1 MLSRQIAAPEC
12 LKDCEPIIQG
22 QVPWRVCE
30 WLAAG
35 KGGQERGEAE
45 VHRLGIAQPGN
56 VPHPGCHWAGWGLR
70 IVVVVECFHGP
81 PTTCLDFL
89 VPLKLSLSIACG
101 PRLGDLPGPCLS
113 PWVMSET
120 CCSGDSG
127 VSVWPKLC
135 GVNRRPQPW
144 TSVSSSVKG
153 GCGALQQGVDG

>member
-22 QVPWRVCE
+22 QVPWRMCE

-35 KGGQERGEAE
+35 KGGQERGEAD

-81 PTTCLDFL
+81 PTTCLDL
-89 VPLKLSLSIACG
+89 
-101 PRLGDLPGPCLS
+101 
-113 PWVMSET
+113 
-120 CCSGDSG
+120 
-127 VSVWPKLC
+127 
-135 GVNRRPQPW
+135 
-144 TSVSSSVKG
+144 SSSTEAVT
-153 GCGALQQGVDG
+153 